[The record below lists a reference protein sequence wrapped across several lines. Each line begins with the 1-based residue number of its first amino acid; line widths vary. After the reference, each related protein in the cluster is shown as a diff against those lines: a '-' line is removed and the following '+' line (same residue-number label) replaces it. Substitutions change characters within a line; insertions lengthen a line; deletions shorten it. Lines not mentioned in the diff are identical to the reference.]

1 MENISAILDEL
12 GHGWISGYKP
22 MRNYQRS
29 LRDVVEAS
37 LARNHLITER
47 LEEYRSNVLAAP
59 VSRPL
64 STSDVLVPAPSSS
77 RRPRPTEIGLTVGPM
92 GALRDF
98 QNRRLGRAGEEWVLD
113 KERFELIR
121 AGRDDLA
128 DRVDWVAERT
138 DSAGFDIA
146 SFRPDGS
153 PLQIEVKTTN
163 LSRTTPFYVTRWE
176 VAVSRRDSDRYA
188 LYRVFDFRSDPRLYR
203 LDGSIE
209 RSASLEPTVFAGR
222 PL

>member
-1 MENISAILDEL
+1 M
-12 GHGWISGYKP
+12 
-22 MRNYQRS
+22 
-29 LRDVVEAS
+29 RDVVEAS
-37 LARNHLITER
+37 LDRNRRVTER

-64 STSDVLVPAPSSS
+64 STSDVLVPPPSS
-77 RRPRPTEIGLTVGPM
+77 RRRPSPTEIGLTVGPM

-98 QNRRLGRAGEEWVLD
+98 QNRRLGRAGEGWVLD

-153 PLQIEVKTTN
+153 PLQIEVRR
-163 LSRTTPFYVTRWE
+163 RT
-176 VAVSRRDSDRYA
+176 
-188 LYRVFDFRSDPRLYR
+188 
-203 LDGSIE
+203 
-209 RSASLEPTVFAGR
+209 
-222 PL
+222 